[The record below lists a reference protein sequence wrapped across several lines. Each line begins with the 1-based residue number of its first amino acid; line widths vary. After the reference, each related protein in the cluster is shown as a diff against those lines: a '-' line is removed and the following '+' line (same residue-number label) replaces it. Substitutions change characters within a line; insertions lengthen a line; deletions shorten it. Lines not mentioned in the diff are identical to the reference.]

1 MKVPTLF
8 LRDPGTQRVI
18 DEVRPGCEWVLA
30 EEGVP
35 TRMYD
40 GIGLFYGSQPGVPLD
55 WYRVTYPEDDAVV
68 YTQARA
74 LRERIVTAVG
84 DARFMRVGPYE
95 LCGPG
100 INNNPEGL
108 NGPALFFIP
117 GLPEVPNVPRGYDTL
132 SDFMG
137 RWPHEGIVWHH
148 PDGRMAKLRVTDF
161 PR

>member
-1 MKVPTLF
+1 VKVPTLF

-40 GIGLFYGSQPGVPLD
+40 GIGLLYDGRGWWQKALGNTGDEPDYAWVRPSAKVSKCITLGIGHA
-55 WYRVTYPEDDAVV
+55 VTMIIG
-68 YTQARA
+68 T
-74 LRERIVTAVG
+74 
-84 DARFMRVGPYE
+84 YE
-95 LCGPG
+95 LCGPD
-100 INNNPEGL
+100 IHNNPEGL
-108 NGPALFFIP
+108 DEYALIRHA
-117 GLPEVPNVPRGYDTL
+117 GLPEVPNVPLTYDEL
-132 SDFMG
+132 RDFMS

-148 PDGRMAKLRVTDF
+148 PDGRAAKLRVTDF